1 MLIFWEFNFNFS
13 KDNQSYVIGPADLL
27 INSILIIF
35 ALILFI
41 NLRKYLIKDNILEIN
56 HINHIYKRAL
66 I

>member
-13 KDNQSYVIGPADLL
+13 QDNQSYVIGPADLL

-41 NLRKYLIKDNILEIN
+41 NLRKYLIKGNKLDIN